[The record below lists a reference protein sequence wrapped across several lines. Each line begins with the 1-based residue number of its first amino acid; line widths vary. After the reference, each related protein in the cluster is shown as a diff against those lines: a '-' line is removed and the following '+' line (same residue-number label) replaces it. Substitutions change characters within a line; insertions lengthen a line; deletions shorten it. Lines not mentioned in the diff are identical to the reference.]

1 MLRAFRICKNIAS
14 ISSWTWVMPNL
25 VKAWKSAGI
34 LPLCLTGYE
43 IFTFSCLSIFFGP
56 RGISGYPRHGPQ
68 STRWLTRRLSLY
80 KLLLAFAGLDSTLEQ
95 KNYPVYFPFTSRLH
109 RRSWC
114 ILTSPLTLEEMTRD
128 FPGFFDCTICLGSN
142 FGSLWPKFV

>member
-34 LPLCLTGYE
+34 LPLCITGYE

-68 STRWLTRRLSLY
+68 STRWFTRRLSLW
-80 KLLLAFAGLDSTLEQ
+80 KVFLAFAGLDSIQQACFLPTPNDDPRWANFWKTEFSKLRNWVFQFSELSFEDSGYLIPMF
-95 KNYPVYFPFTSRLH
+95 KFLNWFL
-109 RRSWC
+109 
-114 ILTSPLTLEEMTRD
+114 D
-128 FPGFFDCTICLGSN
+128 FYH
-142 FGSLWPKFV
+142 

>member
-1 MLRAFRICKNIAS
+1 MLRASRICKNIAS

-34 LPLCLTGYE
+34 LPLCITGYE

-68 STRWLTRRLSLY
+68 STRWITRRLSLY
-80 KLLLAFAGLDSTLEQ
+80 KLLLAFAGLDST
-95 KNYPVYFPFTSRLH
+95 KTWNYSTKKK
-109 RRSWC
+109 
-114 ILTSPLTLEEMTRD
+114 ILTKSCITPVTCVSCDLNTYCFKMHTWINKAQWLV
-128 FPGFFDCTICLGSN
+128 FFFYPSSDYY
-142 FGSLWPKFV
+142 